1 MSHARGL
8 ALLLCALSWPSG
20 LTTELLPLCTP
31 DRWPIRY
38 YPLSLKRFP
47 DGSEERS
54 DVYGYLY
61 LLMLTHQLT
70 GNVTLLGEA
79 IAVHNT
85 PGALHRG
92 EFFNMFER

>member
-1 MSHARGL
+1 M
-8 ALLLCALSWPSG
+8 LLLCALSWPSG